1 MNFRVNP
8 AGGEPVYQQLVWQ
21 VKRAVARGDLLP
33 DERLPSVREL
43 AAQLLINP
51 NTIARA
57 YREME
62 REGLV
67 YTQPGRG
74 VFVRADC
81 PAELTEAARDR
92 ILGELIERVVVE
104 ARLLGV
110 PKDQLTGLFGT
121 LVAQFGVTGAES
133 GSKELPGGSNER
145 DAT

>member
-43 AAQLLINP
+43 AAELLINP
-51 NTIARA
+51 NTIAKA

-62 REGLV
+62 REGLI

-74 VFVRADC
+74 VFVRADR
-81 PAELTEAARDR
+81 PTELTEAARER

-110 PKDQLTGLFGT
+110 SKDQLTGLFGT
-121 LVAQFGVTGAES
+121 LVAGFGGDGADS
-133 GSKELPGGSNER
+133 GSKQRPRESNEG

>member
-21 VKRAVARGDLLP
+21 VKRAVARGDLLG

-43 AAQLLINP
+43 AAELLINP
-51 NTIARA
+51 NTIAKA

-62 REGLV
+62 REGLI

-74 VFVRADC
+74 VFVRADR
-81 PAELTEAARDR
+81 PAELTEAACDR

-121 LVAQFGVTGAES
+121 LVAGFGVGGSTS
-133 GSKELPGGSNER
+133 GSKRPPSESNEG